1 MLLSRTSSERGKHLN
16 FLVEKLLSPYH
27 DALCPLRV
35 QAVQAKVIKKQ
46 GMELLYFMI
55 INAVTTSVSYR
66 HLLAYF
72 DDSSQDLAQ
81 LEKDMTQFLVVNFPN
96 YRPSDGHKESVRTQQ
111 MHSRMA
117 G

>member
-1 MLLSRTSSERGKHLN
+1 
-16 FLVEKLLSPYH
+16 
-27 DALCPLRV
+27 
-35 QAVQAKVIKKQ
+35 VQAKVIKKQ
-46 GMELLYFMI
+46 GVELLYFMI

-72 DDSSQDLAQ
+72 DDSSQNLAQ
-81 LEKDMTQFLVVNFPN
+81 LEKDMAQFLVVNFLN
-96 YRPSDGHKESVRTQQ
+96 DRPSDGHKGNVRTQQ